1 MGTLKACGRLT
12 SYGLAA
18 AVTLI
23 WSVTFVSTKFLLEY
37 LSPGEILLYRVAV
50 AYAVFVAVSPRPLPM
65 RGLRTE
71 GRIAAAGLLGITV
84 YFLCEN
90 TALSFSTASN
100 VALLCSTAPL
110 LTGVVSHFFTSNEKI
125 SRRFIAGSV
134 FCLIGIF
141 FIIFNGHFVLKLNPI
156 GDMTALLAALS
167 FAGFS
172 VVIRDVKSDY
182 TPVQITRKM
191 LFYTLASLLLLAL
204 TPVVR
209 LHPAQ
214 LMRPAVAANVLF
226 LGLFASGFCT
236 WGWNIVIWNL
246 GAVKANNLIYLTPPL
261 TMLFAALILD
271 EKITLFA
278 ISGGLLILAG
288 VYISQKMR

>member
-1 MGTLKACGRLT
+1 
-12 SYGLAA
+12 
-18 AVTLI
+18 
-23 WSVTFVSTKFLLEY
+23 
-37 LSPGEILLYRVAV
+37 
-50 AYAVFVAVSPRPLPM
+50 
-65 RGLRTE
+65 
-71 GRIAAAGLLGITV
+71 
-84 YFLCEN
+84 
-90 TALSFSTASN
+90 
-100 VALLCSTAPL
+100 
-110 LTGVVSHFFTSNEKI
+110 
-125 SRRFIAGSV
+125 
-134 FCLIGIF
+134 
-141 FIIFNGHFVLKLNPI
+141 
-156 GDMTALLAALS
+156 MTALLAALS

-214 LMRPAVAANVLF
+214 LMRPSVAANVLF